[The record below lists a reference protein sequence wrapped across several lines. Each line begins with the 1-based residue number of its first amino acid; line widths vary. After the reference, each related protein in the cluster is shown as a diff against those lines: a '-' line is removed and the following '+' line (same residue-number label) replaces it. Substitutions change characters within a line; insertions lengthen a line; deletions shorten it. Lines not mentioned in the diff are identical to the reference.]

1 MLSLATVCVLSTTT
15 HEDPEVQKM
24 TSLTAHF
31 VEPHRD
37 VRREWTSSTWSP
49 SNSTPHYNFNGK
61 STFFTELI
69 LEKYS
74 EVGQRSLSLSCRYR
88 ARHQEANIGWQGFCK
103 EDMTSL
109 PDEHPTSSVDGARIF
124 IFAIKFKKE
133 FRCLHGF

>member
-1 MLSLATVCVLSTTT
+1 
-15 HEDPEVQKM
+15 M

-37 VRREWTSSTWSP
+37 VRREWLPSTWSP

-61 STFFTELI
+61 STFFKEFI
-69 LEKYS
+69 LEKIHGS
-74 EVGQRSLSLSCRYR
+74 GSKQSLSLSKQSLSLSCRYR
-88 ARHQEANIGWQGFCK
+88 ARHQEANIGWQGFYK

-124 IFAIKFKKE
+124 ILSLPSNSKKE

>member
-1 MLSLATVCVLSTTT
+1 
-15 HEDPEVQKM
+15 M

-37 VRREWTSSTWSP
+37 VRREWTPSTWSP

-61 STFFTELI
+61 STFFKEFI
-69 LEKYS
+69 LEKYT
-74 EVGQRSLSLSCRYR
+74 EVGQSSLSLSPCSLSLSCRYR
-88 ARHQEANIGWQGFCK
+88 ARHQEASIGWRGFYK

-133 FRCLHGF
+133 FRCLNGF